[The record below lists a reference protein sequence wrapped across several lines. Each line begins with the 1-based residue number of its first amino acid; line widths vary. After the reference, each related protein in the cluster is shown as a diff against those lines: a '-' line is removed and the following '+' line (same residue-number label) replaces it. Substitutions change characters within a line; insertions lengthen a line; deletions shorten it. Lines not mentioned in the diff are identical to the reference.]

1 MQARA
6 CQDNAHHR
14 GKPILGQFSGTSPP
28 CTIAPSHLR
37 PTGLCIIIG
46 WSTQT
51 IVASYLETERER
63 EEVEKREKKFEPS
76 NRRTVKN
83 ATSHDTTD
91 ASGLPPRQI
100 DLFTGPNIHHDAY
113 PEIHPRHSP
122 HAGKSVLITGA
133 SQGLGRAIAIGY
145 ARAGATRIALAART
159 DLTTTADLLLAAA
172 EEESHPA
179 PEVLAL
185 DMDVADA
192 ASVRAAAARLD
203 DAWAGRL
210 DILVCNAGYMAS
222 FAQLLE
228 ADEEDLMRTFDVNY
242 WGTYRC
248 CRAFVPIMISGG
260 GDRTVVTLT
269 SIAAH
274 FIGGGSGA
282 YSLSKFA
289 LVRLTEFLQDEY
301 ASQTDLP
308 GRAGVFGPPRGRVN
322 GLVGQAAREV
332 QVNTRAHRPLT
343 ALPDEPEA

>member
-1 MQARA
+1 M
-6 CQDNAHHR
+6 
-14 GKPILGQFSGTSPP
+14 P
-28 CTIAPSHLR
+28 LR
-37 PTGLCIIIG
+37 IIP
-46 WSTQT
+46 
-51 IVASYLETERER
+51 A
-63 EEVEKREKKFEPS
+63 
-76 NRRTVKN
+76 
-83 ATSHDTTD
+83 D

-159 DLTTTADLLLAAA
+159 DLTTTTDLLLAAA
-172 EEESHPA
+172 EEESQPA

-185 DMDVADA
+185 EMDVTDA

-203 DAWAGRL
+203 EAWAGRL

-228 ADEEDLMRTFDVNY
+228 ADEEDLIRTFDVNY

-301 ASQTDLP
+301 ASQGVLAYSVHPGAVSTGLSDKLPEKYKFRLTETPELIGHSLPFLTSQKRDWLGGRWVSSMWDLP
-308 GRAGVFGPPRGRVN
+308 KLLTMEKEVVAKDLLKFKCT
-322 GLVGQAAREV
+322 GL
-332 QVNTRAHRPLT
+332 N
-343 ALPDEPEA
+343 